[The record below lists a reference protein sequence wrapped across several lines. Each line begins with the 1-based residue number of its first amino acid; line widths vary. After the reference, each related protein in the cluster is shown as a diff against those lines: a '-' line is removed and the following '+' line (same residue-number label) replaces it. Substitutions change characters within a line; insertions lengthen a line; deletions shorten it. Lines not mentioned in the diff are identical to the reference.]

1 MRQFTFK
8 ISDVAVSVRAD
19 DPAVFAAL
27 KAFFS
32 GYTVQNSA
40 VTKHRITISAST
52 NKKPPVVPG
61 KNDPMLFSYGRING
75 YRLKNGILLLSDK
88 RTTVLVDSSHDR
100 ADAYVDLPVLKRGT
114 EFVSIFITIALIE
127 LLRHRGLYYLHAS
140 AVKKGNNS
148 ILLCGMGMSG
158 KTTLSL
164 GLVFKGYRL
173 CSDDAVFLK
182 HDGKA
187 IRAVGFR
194 KDVHVTGKT
203 LLQYAHELRGT
214 KPPVP
219 PFRKATVPYSWFKTV
234 RSVIPRAIFFLQ
246 LAKRQDTEI
255 VPLESTRAM
264 SLLIPQS
271 LMMFFHKGTADKHIG
286 TLNALIRQTKA
297 YLCLCGRDLLKD
309 PLIIFKRISNE

>member
-32 GYTVQNSA
+32 GYTVDNSA
-40 VTKHRITISAST
+40 GTKHRITISAST
-52 NKKPPVVPG
+52 NRKTPVVPG
-61 KNDPMLFSYGRING
+61 KNDPALFSYGRING
-75 YRLKNGILLLSDK
+75 YRMKNGILLLSDK
-88 RTTVLVDSSHDR
+88 RTSVLVDAAHDR
-100 ADAYVDLPVLKRGT
+100 ADAYVDVAILKRGT

-127 LLRHRGLYYLHAS
+127 LLRHHGLYYLHAS
-140 AVKKGNNS
+140 AVKKGSDS
-148 ILLCGMGMSG
+148 ILLCGTGMSG

-164 GLVFKGYRL
+164 GLVFKGYTL

-182 HDGKA
+182 HEGKA

-194 KDVHVTGKT
+194 KDVHVTGET
-203 LLQYAHELRGT
+203 LLRYAHELKDT

-219 PFRKATVPYSWFKTV
+219 PFRKSMVPYGRFKTV
-234 RSVIPRAIFFLQ
+234 RSVIPRSIFFLQ
-246 LAKRQDTEI
+246 LAKRRDTEI

-271 LMMFFHKGTADKHIG
+271 LMMFFHRGSADKHIG

-309 PLIIFKRISNE
+309 PLIIFKRISNA